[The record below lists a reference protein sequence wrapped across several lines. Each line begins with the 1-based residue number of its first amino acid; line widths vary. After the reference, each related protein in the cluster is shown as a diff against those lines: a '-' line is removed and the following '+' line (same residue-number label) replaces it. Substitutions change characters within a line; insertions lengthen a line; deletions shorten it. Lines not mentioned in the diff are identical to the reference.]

1 MKCVPM
7 KRQVFCTIPQDL
19 IKEPLLFTLGTKFQ
33 VVPNIRGASVTD
45 EIAIL
50 SLEMEGEP
58 EGIDAAVE
66 FLRDKGVKVELIP
79 DQDA

>member
-1 MKCVPM
+1 MRSIPM

-50 SLEMEGEP
+50 SLEMEGEA
-58 EGIDAAVE
+58 EGIDAAVD
-66 FLRDKGVKVELIP
+66 FLREKGVKVELIS
-79 DQDA
+79 D